1 MTIFKNSKDGKLY
14 TIRVTEKDGIKKY
27 DAIPVDSKGEYI
39 PNCDRGEF
47 SIHLLNN
54 GPKNMGFL

>member
-14 TIRVTEKDGIKKY
+14 TIRVTEKEGVTKY
-27 DAIPVDSKGEYI
+27 DAIPVDSKGEFI
-39 PNCDRGEF
+39 SNCNRGEF

-54 GPKNMGFL
+54 GPKNIGFL

>member
-1 MTIFKNSKDGKLY
+1 MTIFKKDGKLY
-14 TIRVTEKDGIKKY
+14 TIRVTEKDGVKKY
-27 DAIPVDSKGEYI
+27 DAIPVDSEGDFI
-39 PNCDRGEF
+39 PNCLPGDF